1 MKQRERPP
9 SSNSYLSNAKKYHPS
24 IRKQNKGLILG
35 FFGVSAAM
43 IFGLLVAFGGI
54 FSWDVLA
61 AKSKEISSKPLEKV
75 FPHSS
80 KCKRCHLRAYEEW
93 EASAQSRSIETA
105 AFRITLDR
113 YLKSVPDD
121 QRGLCFQCHA
131 PHILEYNH
139 LVNAFIDEVKS
150 KDPQIDGVGCS
161 QCHLISEIDQSVRPP
176 HPIFTPGKI
185 IYGGYNNAVK
195 NLAHQSQ
202 QLDLY
207 KSSQY
212 CVTCHDSL
220 PQTETTAKLP
230 GLLGQWQI
238 TKAEKEGKVCQTCHM
253 PEAFGESAN
262 GERSRRIA
270 NHSFPG
276 RFGKVRATAV
286 ELEFT
291 TQVKGPQSEV
301 EVIIQSLVP
310 HNLPLPHPGWSR
322 LMLDLTILGKNLKK
336 VYGEQRFYERV
347 FADKNGDQTVLDFK
361 AVKILKDTLLK
372 PEEKRVETFGF
383 PTPTD
388 APSMDVIVT
397 LSYAPVHGPD
407 EFLKAIEAEATL
419 GRKDRSFQEV
429 QIMRKKENVSL

>member
-1 MKQRERPP
+1 MNHPLASRQ
-9 SSNSYLSNAKKYHPS
+9 KKS
-24 IRKQNKGLILG
+24 AIILG
-35 FFGVSAAM
+35 IFGVFAVM
-43 IFGLLVAFGGI
+43 MFGLVVTFGGI
-54 FSWDVLA
+54 FSWDALA

-113 YLKSVPDD
+113 FLKSVPQD
-121 QRGLCFQCHA
+121 QQSMCFQCHA
-131 PHILEYNH
+131 PHLLEYDH
-139 LVNAFIDEVKS
+139 LVSGFIDEIKS

-161 QCHLISEIDQSVRPP
+161 QCHLISDIDSSTRPP

-185 IYGGYNNAVK
+185 IYGGYKNAGK
-195 NLAHQSQ
+195 NLAHESQ
-202 QLDLY
+202 QLELY
-207 KSSQY
+207 KNSQY
-212 CVTCHDSL
+212 CVICHDSL
-220 PQTETTAKLP
+220 PQTEPTAQLP
-230 GLLGQWQI
+230 DWLGQWQI
-238 TKAEKEGKVCQTCHM
+238 TKAEKDGQVCQTCHM
-253 PEAFGESAN
+253 PQAFGESAN
-262 GERSRRIA
+262 GERARRIA

-291 TQVKGPQSEV
+291 TRVKGTQTVV
-301 EVIIQSLVP
+301 EVTIQSLVP

-322 LMLDLTILGKNLKK
+322 LNLDLSILGKNLKK

-347 FADKNGDQTVLDFK
+347 FADKNGDQTVLDFN
-361 AVKILKDTLLK
+361 AVKILQDTSLK
-372 PEEKRVETFGF
+372 PEEKRVETFSF
-383 PTPTD
+383 PTPAD

-419 GRKDRSFQEV
+419 GAKDRSFQEV
-429 QIMRKKENVSL
+429 QIMQKKENVSLS